1 MVNPIIYIL
10 AGGEGTRLAPLTM
23 HRCKPAVPFAGRYR
37 LVDFALSNALKAKH
51 SKVYTLTQY
60 LSHSLHPHIQETYHN
75 KIEIITANHAH
86 YEGTADSI
94 RKNLSTLETSE
105 ADHVII
111 LSGDQLYS
119 MDINEMVEK
128 AKLSHCDLL
137 IATLP
142 INEEEAKRMGVMKM
156 GANKEII
163 DFIEKPKDEESLKKF
178 ALKPQATKKIHALD
192 ERIFL
197 GSMGIYVFKRKVLI
211 TLLKENS
218 GVDFGKDIIPYH
230 LKHGS
235 ASAYIFDGY
244 WEDIGTITSYYKA
257 TIKLLNHSLPLD
269 LFGKEC
275 FLHPNV
281 SSLAPSYLSNCK
293 IEKSRIS
300 DGCSI
305 HAKDLSYSFIG
316 LKTLIGEGS
325 ILQGVITLGNIS
337 ENTSTTIGKNCF
349 LEKVIVDENAVIEDG
364 VELSLNGHFLPDTD
378 MGPITIKDGII
389 IVKQGAFV
397 PKNFHILE
405 NREYRSA

>member
-1 MVNPIIYIL
+1 MVNPIIYVL

-37 LVDFALSNALKAKH
+37 LIDFALSNALKTKS
-51 SKVYTLTQY
+51 SKIYTLTQY
-60 LSHSLHPHIQETYHN
+60 LSHSLNSHIHETYRN
-75 KIEIITANHAH
+75 KIEILTANHAH
-86 YEGTADSI
+86 YDGTADSI

-119 MDINEMVEK
+119 MDLNEMVER
-128 AKLSHCDLL
+128 AKLSHCELL

-142 INEEEAKRMGVMKM
+142 INEEEAKRMGVMKI
-156 GANKEII
+156 GPNKEII
-163 DFIEKPKDEESLKKF
+163 DFIEKPEDEESLKKF
-178 ALKPQATKKIHALD
+178 ALKPHTTKKIHALD

-197 GSMGIYVFKRKVLI
+197 GSMGIYIFKRKVLI

-218 GVDFGKDIIPYH
+218 GVDFGKEIIPYH

-257 TIKLLNHSLPLD
+257 NIKLLEHSLSLD

-281 SSLAPSYLSNCK
+281 SNLPPSYLLNCK
-293 IEKSRIS
+293 IERSVIS

-305 HAKDLSYSFIG
+305 HAEEISYSLLG
-316 LKTLIGEGS
+316 LKTTIGVGS
-325 ILQGVITLGNIS
+325 ILRGVITLGNIS

-364 VELSLNGHFLPDTD
+364 VELSLNGLSLPDTD